1 MIITQL
7 IKKNNKIIIV
17 FDNGENIKIH
27 YDVFLNNGLR
37 RGDDLTSEVITSLN
51 YQNSLLYA
59 KESALRILGRR
70 MHSIKELKQ
79 KLLQK
84 KHTHEVIDNV
94 LNNLCAAGYLDD
106 KEFAKLYIQ
115 EKVTRK
121 DGLQKI
127 RNELC
132 KKGISKE
139 IIGELLSGIDNNIQ
153 RENAL
158 KIAEKKVGQLKGRGI
173 ENIKLKQKLYAF
185 LISKGYEYDL
195 IKDIL
200 NELLSDNSL

>member
-37 RGDDLTSEVITSLN
+37 RGDDLTPELITSLN

-84 KHTHEVIDNV
+84 KHPHEVIDNV
-94 LNNLCAAGYLDD
+94 LNNLCSAGYLDD

-132 KKGISKE
+132 MKGISKE
-139 IIGELLSGIDNNIQ
+139 IIEELLSGIDNDIQ

-158 KIAEKKVGQLKGRGI
+158 KIAEKKVVQLRGRGI
-173 ENIKLKQKLYAF
+173 EKEKLKQKLYTF

-195 IKDIL
+195 IRDIL
-200 NELLSDNSL
+200 NDLLSDKY